1 MSKTFLAA
9 SVSAVMGFGLGIGAA
24 FLVLKQRLEA
34 EYQERLRAE
43 IVTTRKYLLTTVNR
57 EYETPMDAVKAL
69 IPDAVVGSL
78 LEPGQT
84 PPKTDYTKFAK
95 QRTEEAPP
103 KEGEMR
109 AAEASTEDEWK
120 IRNDENRVNGRPY
133 VISAEE
139 FAENDGNYAEAT
151 LTYYEGDTVLADE
164 QERDVPDIN
173 ETVGTEN
180 LSCFGILSND
190 PNVVYVR
197 NDKLNLLF
205 EIVWSGGKYR
215 ELVLGLTD

>member
-1 MSKTFLAA
+1 MNKTFLAA
-9 SVSAVMGFGLGIGAA
+9 SVSATVGFGLGIGAA

-120 IRNDENRVNGRPY
+120 IRNDENRANGRPY